1 MPMRHSETARSAC
14 AYYALHACVCVSF
27 CPLAAEPRDRVRAK
41 PIVNRKEREREII
54 LTEMIFLF
62 SWLIVAEAC
71 GGVLALSLSC
81 GGIAPVRSIEVRM
94 ICFIAVRR

>member
-27 CPLAAEPRDRVRAK
+27 CPLAAEPRDRARVK
-41 PIVNRKEREREII
+41 PIVNRKERERKREREII
-54 LTEMIFLF
+54 LMEMIFLF

-71 GGVLALSLSC
+71 GGVLTLSLSC
-81 GGIAPVRSIEVRM
+81 GGIALVRSTEV
-94 ICFIAVRR
+94 